1 MRFNRIYF
9 ILATTLFFIEVIIAL
24 YVHDAFIRPYFGD
37 VLVVILLYCAVRS
50 VANTPVITT
59 AITVFFIACL
69 IELSQYFH
77 LVQLLGWGSSKT
89 AATVLGTS
97 FSFTDVFMYALGILT
112 VIGVETYFKNLNTYT
127 IKTNENPR

>member
-97 FSFTDVFMYALGILT
+97 FSFTDVLMYALGILT